1 MPLNGVTRESV
12 SWMLTTLIGL
22 VTAFGGYHIYMN
34 SIHEPVGATATAL
47 NAARAQSSAIILR
60 MESQNQNLTN
70 HYLENIE
77 KGVMVEESQ
86 EQLTRLKY
94 DRVGI
99 KELKQNVLGFEAE
112 TED

>member
-1 MPLNGVTRESV
+1 MALTQRESF
-12 SWMLTTLIGL
+12 SWLLTTLITI

-34 SIHEPVGATATAL
+34 SIHEPKGATATAL
-47 NAARAQSSAIILR
+47 TTARAQSAAIILR

-77 KGVMVEESQ
+77 EGVMVDESR

-94 DRVGI
+94 DRAGI
-99 KELKQNVLGFEAE
+99 KELKQNIIGISAE
-112 TED
+112 GDD